1 MQDESLTKRYH
12 VSFVRDGRE
21 FEFEAEDES
30 MNEARA
36 WSHVARHLHI
46 PTHDPHGYQKR
57 YHTIRRNV
65 EAHDVQAVSFR
76 IAGGSD

>member
-12 VSFVRDGRE
+12 VSFVREGRA

-30 MNEARA
+30 MSEARA

-46 PTHDPHGYQKR
+46 PTHDLRGYQKR
-57 YHTIRRNV
+57 YHSIRRSV
-65 EAHDVQAVSFR
+65 EAHNVQDVSFR
-76 IAGGSD
+76 VAGAGD

>member
-1 MQDESLTKRYH
+1 MQDESLTRRYH

-21 FEFEAEDES
+21 FEFEAEDEAMS
-30 MNEARA
+30 EARA

-46 PTHDPHGYQKR
+46 PTHDLRGYQKR

-65 EAHDVQAVSFR
+65 EAHNVQDVSFY
-76 IAGGSD
+76 AVGVGE